1 MEIKNKN
8 IPAWLDKSHPNFE
21 RWLRSRNLSIARGEF
36 VRSVVSGK
44 INCQGLKI
52 LDLGS
57 GEGGS
62 SKVFSVGNYVVGY
75 DIDKHRLTRQKI
87 NYDLENLVRGSA
99 ENLPFKNDTFD
110 LIIFQ
115 DVIEHLP
122 LNINYFD
129 TLHKIL
135 KQNGI
140 IYLSTP
146 NKISLVNIIS
156 DPHWGVPF
164 VSLLSRK
171 NIRRYFLKYFRRSE
185 IGRKDIAQL
194 ITLNQLKKKS
204 AEYFNITLYTNHSVQ
219 RLMRG
224 DKGIVWSSFHLNMIK
239 LIKYF
244 KLDFLLIKISNDK
257 IGFIN
262 KFLTPTFY
270 LTLKKTK

>member
-1 MEIKNKN
+1 MEIINKS
-8 IPAWLDKSHPNFE
+8 IPAWLNKSHPNFE

-36 VRSVVSGK
+36 VRSIVSGE
-44 INCQGLKI
+44 INCEGLTI

-62 SKVFSVGNYVVGY
+62 SKVFSKKNYVVSY
-75 DIDKHRLTRQKI
+75 DIDKLRLTRQKI
-87 NYDLENLVRGSA
+87 NYDLENLVRGNA
-99 ENLPFKNDTFD
+99 EHLPFKNSSFD

-122 LNINYFD
+122 MNVNYFES
-129 TLHKIL
+129 LNKIL
-135 KQNGI
+135 KKNGI

-146 NKISLVNIIS
+146 NKISLFNIMS

-194 ITLNQLKKKS
+194 ITLNQKKNRR
-204 AEYFNITLYTNHSVQ
+204 NISIL
-219 RLMRG
+219 LF
-224 DKGIVWSSFHLNMIK
+224 I
-239 LIKYF
+239 LIILF
-244 KLDFLLIKISNDK
+244 RD
-257 IGFIN
+257 
-262 KFLTPTFY
+262 
-270 LTLKKTK
+270 